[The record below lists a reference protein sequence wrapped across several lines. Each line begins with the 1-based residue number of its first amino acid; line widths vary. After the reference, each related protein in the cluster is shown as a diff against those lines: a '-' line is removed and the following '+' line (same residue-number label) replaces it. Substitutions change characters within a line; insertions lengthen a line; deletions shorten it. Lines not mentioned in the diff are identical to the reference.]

1 MTRPLA
7 TLVLLA
13 GVAGIA
19 AGCAP
24 DRLRPGPPRVTIE
37 VPVGSTVFSPDT
49 LPLLVVATDPNG
61 LDSLSVDFLGQTEI
75 VNTFFEAE
83 AEGIFLWPIPPG
95 LLPGTLLTI
104 SARAKDLTGQVTT
117 ASASV
122 TVIARSGET
131 P

>member
-1 MTRPLA
+1 MIRSTA
-7 TLVLLA
+7 TAALLVGTIGLGL
-13 GVAGIA
+13 
-19 AGCAP
+19 GCSP

-61 LDSLSVDFLGQTEI
+61 LDSLNVDFLGTTET

-83 AEGIFLWPIPPG
+83 AEGIFLWPIPAG

-104 SARAKDLTGQVTT
+104 TARAKDLTGQTT
-117 ASASV
+117 TVSATV
-122 TVIARSGET
+122 TVIERSDEGS
-131 P
+131 